1 MRSSIAAYKE
11 SLSRIANEVLDAA
24 EELEPPLS
32 RTSSAD
38 GAVNADRRASR
49 RLSHSR
55 SPTTS
60 PIPNGTG
67 YASPDEI
74 AQYKAD
80 IQKLQASEAEIKA
93 LSFNY
98 ASMLKEKE
106 EQLNRLREENNS
118 LRKTAEEKNV
128 GAPIIRDG
136 GPRSIS
142 NYFGMVKGRTDMS
155 PGGLH
160 RNPNQVN
167 LRSTGTPKGSFS
179 KQDSFIN
186 GSMQPTQFNA
196 FQKIDQR
203 IVNSQG
209 IEEELSLHEGNN
221 RSLMTSR
228 DDIKYEIEEL
238 KAQLVKE
245 REDFKNVKVKLQ
257 EEHQLNESFRKE
269 LYGLKMDKEKA
280 SAEVS
285 GLQKELNENI
295 SKLTYLQMELDR
307 RSTDKVTHETIESLK
322 TMIAKLEKE
331 NAALKVEKDEMNEN
345 LEQLKRSMQEKA
357 DACNSDPLN
366 SQKLDEVTLNA
377 KEEIELMIQ
386 QLEKSLNKACKERDK
401 ASQELAR
408 LKQHLLEQEIEESNK
423 MDEDN
428 KIIEELRSNSEY
440 QRTQILQLEMA
451 LKQEMAKRVEINRS
465 KSEELHKLN
474 ELIHALKEKVATCMN
489 TIDAKNV
496 ELLNLQTALG
506 QYYAETEA
514 KERLGRDLASTRE
527 ESAKLSQTL
536 KVANE
541 KMEILGK
548 EKADINSRLSQT
560 ERLLSENKYSITK
573 LEEENS
579 KLRRALEKSMTT
591 LNRMSLDSDNYVDR
605 RIVIKLLVT
614 YFQRN
619 HSKEVLDLMVR
630 MLGFSEE
637 EKQRIGL
644 AQQGAGKGVVRG
656 VLGLPGRLVGGIIG
670 GSSHETPSG
679 SSSDNQS
686 FADLWVDFLLK
697 ENEERERRE
706 SADAARAASTTQ
718 SPSKSTPVPNQRT
731 HPPPFQTSSYPSV
744 HSSGSR
750 FTTLPANPNRTSEQ
764 PESEFATVPLNTSV
778 SPLSD
783 YNSKFSRQQLPR
795 Y

>member
-24 EELEPPLS
+24 DELEPPLS

-38 GAVNADRRASR
+38 GAANHDRRTFR

-67 YASPDEI
+67 YSSPDEI

-106 EQLNRLREENNS
+106 EQLNRLREEYNS
-118 LRKTAEEKNV
+118 LRKTVEEKNV
-128 GAPIIRDG
+128 GGPLIRDG
-136 GPRSIS
+136 GPRAIS
-142 NYFGMVKGRTDMS
+142 NNFSMVKGRTGMS
-155 PGGLH
+155 PSGLH

-179 KQDSFIN
+179 NQDSFIN

-209 IEEELSLHEGNN
+209 IEQELSDLHEGNN

-228 DDIKYEIEEL
+228 DDINYEIEEL

-257 EEHQLNESFRKE
+257 EECQLNESFRKE
-269 LYGLKMDKEKA
+269 LYDLKMDKEKA

-295 SKLTYLQMELDR
+295 SKLTHLQMELDR
-307 RSTDKVTHETIESLK
+307 RSKDKVTDETIESLR
-322 TMIAKLEKE
+322 TMITKLEKE

-366 SQKLDEVTLNA
+366 SQNLNEVTLNV
-377 KEEIELMIQ
+377 KEEMELMIK

-408 LKQHLLEQEIEESNK
+408 LKQHLLEQFS
-423 MDEDN
+423 
-428 KIIEELRSNSEY
+428 
-440 QRTQILQLEMA
+440 A
-451 LKQEMAKRVEINRS
+451 
-465 KSEELHKLN
+465 
-474 ELIHALKEKVATCMN
+474 
-489 TIDAKNV
+489 
-496 ELLNLQTALG
+496 LNL
-506 QYYAETEA
+506 
-514 KERLGRDLASTRE
+514 
-527 ESAKLSQTL
+527 
-536 KVANE
+536 
-541 KMEILGK
+541 
-548 EKADINSRLSQT
+548 
-560 ERLLSENKYSITK
+560 
-573 LEEENS
+573 LE
-579 KLRRALEKSMTT
+579 
-591 LNRMSLDSDNYVDR
+591 
-605 RIVIKLLVT
+605 IKLL
-614 YFQRN
+614 R
-619 HSKEVLDLMVR
+619 H
-630 MLGFSEE
+630 
-637 EKQRIGL
+637 I
-644 AQQGAGKGVVRG
+644 
-656 VLGLPGRLVGGIIG
+656 
-670 GSSHETPSG
+670 
-679 SSSDNQS
+679 
-686 FADLWVDFLLK
+686 
-697 ENEERERRE
+697 
-706 SADAARAASTTQ
+706 
-718 SPSKSTPVPNQRT
+718 
-731 HPPPFQTSSYPSV
+731 
-744 HSSGSR
+744 
-750 FTTLPANPNRTSEQ
+750 
-764 PESEFATVPLNTSV
+764 
-778 SPLSD
+778 
-783 YNSKFSRQQLPR
+783 
-795 Y
+795 